1 MHQVWIVLKQR
12 SRMISVRIKNGYNLN
27 IAGRPSLE
35 TAAAALP
42 DRVAALPERIPF
54 VKPKLRVKVGDSVK
68 VGSVLFVDKRNP
80 DIKFVSPGGGR
91 IEKIGLGARRVIRE
105 IVVAL
110 DGDETYET
118 FDAVSETALDGMD
131 RDGLVR
137 RLLDGG
143 LWPLLRALP
152 FRDIA
157 GLKDIPPAIIVNIGN
172 SQPFYPQPEIYLKG
186 KTDLFKF
193 GLKAVRRLADGNVQV
208 SISGSHPKLQ
218 KELDGLITHRISG
231 KHPANDPGVLLYHT
245 KKSAVENRSW
255 FIDGQD
261 LLLIAALLKTGRY
274 PTERTVVVA
283 GSRAAEK
290 KHLQT
295 RLGVPLAHLINGS
308 VQEDDTRLIAGGI
321 LTGYGAESETYL
333 GFYETALALVP
344 KGSEREFLAFVR
356 PGMNKPTYSR
366 TFLSA
371 LSSADLE
378 MNCNLHGG
386 LRACIGCGHC
396 MDVCP
401 VEILPQLTYKS
412 ILAGEVEESL
422 EHGLLDCVECGLC
435 TYVCPSKIELYDTLK
450 TAKAAYYKEIS

>member
-1 MHQVWIVLKQR
+1 
-12 SRMISVRIKNGYNLN
+12 MISVRIKKGYNLN

-35 TAAAALP
+35 MAAVTPPA
-42 DRVAALPERIPF
+42 RVAALPERIPF
-54 VKPKLRVKVGDSVK
+54 VKPKLRVKVGDRVK

-80 DIKFVSPGGGR
+80 EIKFLSPGGGR
-91 IEKIGLGARRVIRE
+91 IEKINLGPRRVIRE

-110 DGDETYET
+110 DGDETHET
-118 FDAVSETALDGMD
+118 FDAVSEAALDGLD
-131 RDGLVR
+131 RDELVR
-137 RLLDGG
+137 RLVDGG
-143 LWPLLRALP
+143 LWPLIRALP

-157 GLKDIPPAIIVNIGN
+157 GPKDIPPAVIVNIGN
-172 SQPFYPQPEIYLKG
+172 SQPFHPQPEIYLKD
-186 KTDLFKF
+186 KTDLFIF
-193 GLKAVRRLADGNVQV
+193 GLKAIRRLADGNVQV

-218 KELDGLITHRISG
+218 KDLDGFITHRVSG
-231 KHPANDPGVLLYHT
+231 KHPANDPGVVLYHT
-245 KKSAVENRSW
+245 KKSAAENRSW

-283 GSRAAEK
+283 GSRATEK

-295 RLGVPLAHLINGS
+295 RLGAPLADLIKGGLRK
-308 VQEDDTRLIAGGI
+308 DDSRLIAGGV
-321 LTGYGAESETYL
+321 LTGYSAEPETYL

-344 KGSEREFLAFVR
+344 KGNQREFLAFVR
-356 PGMNKPTYSR
+356 PGINKPTYSR
-366 TFLSA
+366 TFLA
-371 LSSADLE
+371 AFRGADLE

-386 LRACIGCGHC
+386 LRACIACGHC

-401 VEILPQLTYKS
+401 VEILPQLAYKS

-435 TYVCPSKIELYDTLK
+435 SYVCPSKIELFDTLK
-450 TAKAAYYKEIS
+450 TDRAAYYKEIS

>member
-1 MHQVWIVLKQR
+1 MPKQR
-12 SRMISVRIKNGYNLN
+12 SRMISVRIKKGYDLN
-27 IAGRPSLE
+27 IAGRPSME
-35 TAAAALP
+35 TAAAAP
-42 DRVAALPERIPF
+42 PARVAALPERIPF
-54 VKPKLRVKVGDSVK
+54 VKPKLRVKVGNRVK

-80 DIKFVSPGGGR
+80 EIKFLSPGGGR
-91 IEKIGLGARRVIRE
+91 IEKIDLGPRRVIRE

-110 DGDETYET
+110 DGDETHES
-118 FDAVSETALDGMD
+118 FDAVSESALDGID
-131 RDGLVR
+131 RDELVR
-137 RLLDGG
+137 RLVDGG
-143 LWPLLRALP
+143 LWPLIRALP

-157 GLKDIPPAIIVNIGN
+157 GPKDVPPAVIVSIGN
-172 SQPFYPQPEIYLKG
+172 SQPFHPQPEIYLKD
-186 KTDLFKF
+186 KADLFKF
-193 GLKAVRRLADGNVQV
+193 GLKAIRRLAEGNVQV
-208 SISGSHPKLQ
+208 SISGSRPQLQ
-218 KELDGLITHRISG
+218 KDLDGFITHRTIGS
-231 KHPANDPGVLLYHT
+231 HPANDPGVLLYHT
-245 KKSAVENRSW
+245 KKSAAENRTW

-283 GSRAAEK
+283 GSRAPEK
-290 KHLQT
+290 KHLRT
-295 RLGVPLAHLINGS
+295 RLGAPLADLIKGDIRKADS
-308 VQEDDTRLIAGGI
+308 RLIAGGV
-321 LTGYGAESETYL
+321 LTGYSTEPEMYL

-344 KGSEREFLAFVR
+344 TGDEREFLAFVR
-356 PGMNKPTYSR
+356 PGINKPTYSR

-371 LSSADLE
+371 LRSADLE

-386 LRACIGCGHC
+386 LRACIACGHC

-435 TYVCPSKIELYDTLK
+435 SYVCPSKIELFDTLK